1 MSVIWLNPLCSNK
14 NNQEIIEEDSQDCR
28 HNYWFWVYL
37 LRELFPLQDQFLDQ
51 AIQVYKECAKTAS
64 VTKARVSFLNQDSK
78 SDKAEIIIT
87 SRWSQ
92 RDLERNENRNF
103 HRSHV
108 ASYEAASGSFH
119 NIREPSFPM
128 EVQNL

>member
-1 MSVIWLNPLCSNK
+1 M
-14 NNQEIIEEDSQDCR
+14 
-28 HNYWFWVYL
+28 
-37 LRELFPLQDQFLDQ
+37 
-51 AIQVYKECAKTAS
+51 QVYKECAKAAS

-78 SDKAEIIIT
+78 SDEVELNIT
-87 SRWSQ
+87 SQWSQ

-103 HRSHV
+103 HRSHI
-108 ASYEAASGSFH
+108 ASYKRTSVSFH